1 MIRLT
6 IDGKEVEAQNGLTV
20 LDVARESDIDIPTL
34 CYLKPL
40 GPYGVCRLCV
50 VEAEG
55 PRLPRTVVPSC
66 TLPVSEG
73 LAVKTATPLIITIR
87 RTLLELLLASTDVTE
102 PLVSLAKSYGVESSR
117 FQVAGPDPCVLCGL
131 CVRVCRD
138 SIGASAL
145 SFEGKS
151 ENRQV
156 VAGSIALDLEACV
169 GCGTCAN
176 ICPVAA
182 IRLEDRGSERKIILY
197 GNVANTIALE
207 ECTMCGRPHAT
218 RKFIDTVLRR
228 MDEAQRAGF
237 RNVCPDCSRSYYAV
251 ALTGRFLC

>member
-1 MIRLT
+1 MITLT
-6 IDGKEVEAQNGLTV
+6 INGREIEAPEGMTILELARQSGVE
-20 LDVARESDIDIPTL
+20 IPTL

-55 PRLPRTVVPSC
+55 RDLARTVVPSC
-66 TLPVSEG
+66 TLSVSDG
-73 LAVKTATPLIITIR
+73 LKIETETPLIGTIR

-102 PLVSLAKSYGVESSR
+102 PLLILARRYGVESTR
-117 FQVAGPDPCVLCGL
+117 FRIPGGDPCVLCGL

-145 SFEGKS
+145 SFAGKD
-151 ENRQV
+151 ENSHV
-156 VAGSIALDLEACV
+156 VAGSITLNPEACV

-182 IRLEDRGSERKIILY
+182 IRMEDRASERSILLY
-197 GNVANTIALE
+197 GSVANRMDLVACML
-207 ECTMCGRPHAT
+207 CGRPHT
-218 RKFIDTVLRR
+218 TQKFVDTVLAR
-228 MDEAQRAGF
+228 MDESQRAGF
-237 RNVCPDCSRSYYAV
+237 RNVCPDCARSFYV
-251 ALTGRFLC
+251 VSLTGRFLY